1 MLNVIQSLLHPD
13 QYRFGIK
20 PPVLLYSLSTITLT
34 QQLTKTQITTM
45 IITTIQLETAL
56 CYQNYFCNTEL
67 RTAII
72 TEIKGLLIQ
81 TQQNM
86 FVLFTLF
93 KLTVDERKT
102 LTKISMCK
110 TSHNHSPKQA
120 HASDTKEQE
129 NQQTAKGRN
138 KRRKGRLHNWWRIQS
153 FRISSRNNGRIK
165 KTSRLVLYQT
175 LHYFVPD

>member
-1 MLNVIQSLLHPD
+1 MLNVSQSLLHPD

-20 PPVLLYSLSTITLT
+20 PPVLLYSLSHKTITLT
-34 QQLTKTQITTM
+34 TTHKNSNHNYDYYNNS
-45 IITTIQLETAL
+45 TRTAL

-81 TQQNM
+81 TQQNT

-93 KLTVDERKT
+93 KLTLDERKT
-102 LTKISMCK
+102 LTKISTCK
-110 TSHNHSPKQA
+110 TSHNLSPKQA

-129 NQQTAKGRN
+129 NQQTTKVRK
-138 KRRKGRLHNWWRIQS
+138 KRRKGHLQHHAGNSVHMCVKWERTLKPYPLLTSYNIMY
-153 FRISSRNNGRIK
+153 K
-165 KTSRLVLYQT
+165 KEQ
-175 LHYFVPD
+175 